1 MNRDNLLEEFSI
13 LELEDRL
20 EFADSCN
27 GVCEVKEAPAP
38 SAPAAQ

>member
-1 MNRDNLLEEFSI
+1 MDRNDLMEEFSI

-27 GVCEVKEAPAP
+27 GVCEVKPAPAP
-38 SAPAAQ
+38 APVTQ

>member
-1 MNRDNLLEEFSI
+1 MDRNDLLEEFSI

-27 GVCEVKEAPAP
+27 GKCTVTEAPAP
-38 SAPAAQ
+38 TTAGQ